1 MKIYNKT
8 KIISYIGWILM
19 NVLGKTLR
27 IRIIN
32 LVDYINDQYVY
43 AFWHGE
49 QFVPFYVNKKM
60 NVVIMSSMSKDGE
73 IQSGILENFGYIA
86 VRGSSSRGAEKA
98 LVETLRYA
106 KKGYKVAFAVDG
118 PKGPLHKVKPGI
130 LFISQRLGIP
140 LVPLCGFA
148 KNVKVLDR
156 AWDKYKIPI
165 PFSKA
170 IIIYGNPIKIEPSD
184 NLDEKAIVVEQEL
197 NKLSEFVSKYA
208 WSKDI
213 KQYLEYHPQPKIL
226 IVQPSRMGD
235 IIFSLPTVSAIK
247 KQYPHAHISWIVD
260 ERCAGII
267 KDNNLIDDLI
277 IFDRT
282 KVSISYIAKFYK
294 KLRANKYDLSI
305 DLHGLFKSAFIVK
318 LAGAK
323 FKLASSSTNGMRELS
338 WMFSKEIKPE
348 TVETHCIERHLA
360 VAKYLGCQTDK
371 LDYNITVKDDEIE
384 NIKSI
389 LQKENIDLSKKIIA
403 VHPGGGWI
411 SRRWQTE
418 KFAHLIDLVTEKFD
432 VNIVL
437 IGGKEGGASE
447 KGLNEEIISQSKTKK
462 IVDLTGKFNL
472 KELIS
477 FFKICSVFVANEAGP
492 MHIATALGV
501 EAIAILGPTNALRTG
516 PYKGK
521 TTIIQKK
528 VECQPCRNRNCTKV
542 DCMKLISVE
551 DVFETVKQ
559 KLTAK

>member
-1 MKIYNKT
+1 MNKL
-8 KIISYIGWILM
+8 KIISSIGWILM
-19 NVLGKTLR
+19 SIVGRTLR
-27 IRIIN
+27 IRVIKF
-32 LVDYINDQYVY
+32 VDYINDQYVY
-43 AFWHGE
+43 SFWHGE
-49 QFVPFYVNKKM
+49 QFVPFYVNRNM

-73 IQSGILENFGYIA
+73 IQSGILEKFGYIA
-86 VRGSSSRGAEKA
+86 VRGSSSKGAEKA

-140 LVPLCGFA
+140 LVPLCGIA
-148 KNVKVLDR
+148 KNVKILEK
-156 AWDKYKIPI
+156 AWDKYKIPL

-170 IIIYGNPIKIEPSD
+170 LIIYGKPIKIEPSD
-184 NLDEKAIVVEQEL
+184 NLEEKAAVVEQEL

-213 KQYLEYHPQPKIL
+213 KEYLKYHPQPKIL

-235 IIFSLPTVSAIK
+235 IIFALPAVSAIK
-247 KQYPHAHISWIVD
+247 KQYPHAHISWIAD
-260 ERCAGII
+260 ERCAGIL

-282 KVSISYIAKFYK
+282 KVSISYILKFYK
-294 KLRANKYDLSI
+294 KLRADEYDLSI
-305 DLHGLFKSAFIVK
+305 DFHGLFKSAFIVK

-323 FKLASSSTNGMRELS
+323 FKLASSSTNGMREFS

-348 TVETHCIERHLA
+348 KQDTHCIERHLA
-360 VAKYLGCQTDK
+360 VAKYLGCPGDE
-371 LDYNITVKDDEIE
+371 LNYGITVKDEEIE
-384 NIKSI
+384 KVKDI

-411 SRRWQTE
+411 SRRWQTA
-418 KFAHLIDLVTEKFD
+418 KFAKLIDLLNDRFD

-447 KGLNEEIISQSKTKK
+447 KGLNEEIILQSKTKK
-462 IVDLTGKFNL
+462 ITDLTGRFNL
-472 KELIS
+472 TELMS
-477 FFKICSVFVANEAGP
+477 FFKICSVFIANEAGP

-501 EAIAILGPTNALRTG
+501 SSVAVLGPTNARRTG
-516 PYKGK
+516 PFNGN

-528 VECQPCRNRNCTKV
+528 VECQPCRNRTCTKV

-551 DVFETVKQ
+551 EVFEAVKN
-559 KLTAK
+559 KLY